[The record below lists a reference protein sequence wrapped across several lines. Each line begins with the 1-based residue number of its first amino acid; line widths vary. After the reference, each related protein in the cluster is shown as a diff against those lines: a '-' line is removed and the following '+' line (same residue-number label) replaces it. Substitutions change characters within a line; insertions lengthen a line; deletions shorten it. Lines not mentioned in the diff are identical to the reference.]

1 MIFFL
6 LRCVILNVQLNWLSW
21 YLYYYKPLSQKR
33 KSKETS
39 NPMVHSPDSLGL
51 QPIGFREKVFQ
62 TCGRDINIL
71 MDQKTGKN
79 VIDLYQPEY
88 LIC

>member
-1 MIFFL
+1 
-6 LRCVILNVQLNWLSW
+6 
-21 YLYYYKPLSQKR
+21 
-33 KSKETS
+33 
-39 NPMVHSPDSLGL
+39 MVHSPDSLGL
-51 QPIGFREKVFQ
+51 QPIGFREKVLQ